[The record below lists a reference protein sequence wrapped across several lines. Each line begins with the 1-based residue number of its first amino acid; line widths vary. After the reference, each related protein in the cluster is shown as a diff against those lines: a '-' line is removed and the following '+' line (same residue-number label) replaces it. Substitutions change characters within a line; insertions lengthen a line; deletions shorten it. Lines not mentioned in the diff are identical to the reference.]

1 MLRAFVDE
9 SFAELVGDGVD
20 VDAAQQLSNRG
31 RADVGEEGVVVLV
44 LRLLLHVEELV
55 LIEQL
60 IGGDFLLTRIDDDV
74 VRVVDDLLEITQRE
88 IDEVPHRT
96 RQSLE
101 EPDVSDGYGEL
112 DVTHALATDAAQG
125 DFDAAAIADHATVA
139 NSLVFTAVAFPVLDR
154 TENALAEQAILLRLE
169 RAVVDCLRLEDLAPR
184 PPGAEAG
191 HLEPLTLL
199 GILRSAHLLRRGD
212 ANLDVIE

>member
-1 MLRAFVDE
+1 MLRAFVDQ
-9 SFAELVGDGVD
+9 SLAELVGDLVD
-20 VDAAQQLSNRG
+20 VDSTQQLPHSR
-31 RADVGEEGVVVLV
+31 RANVGEERVVVLV

-60 IGGDFLLTRIDDDV
+60 IGGDFLLARIDDDV

-125 DFDAAAIADHATVA
+125 DFDAAAIADHATVTD
-139 NSLVFTAVAFPVLDR
+139 SLVFAAVAFPVLHR
-154 TENALAEQAILLRLE
+154 TEDPLAEQAVLLGLE
-169 RAVVDCLRLEDLAPR
+169 RAIVDRLGLQYFAP
-184 PPGAEAG
+184 
-191 HLEPLTLL
+191 
-199 GILRSAHLLRRGD
+199 
-212 ANLDVIE
+212 